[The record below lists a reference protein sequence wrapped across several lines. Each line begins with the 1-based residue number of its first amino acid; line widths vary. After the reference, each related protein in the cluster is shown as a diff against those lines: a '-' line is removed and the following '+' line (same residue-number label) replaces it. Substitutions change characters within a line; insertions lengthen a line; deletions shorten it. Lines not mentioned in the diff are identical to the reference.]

1 MSWETLLLKVTSI
14 TKSIEKYAFL
24 VIFVNV
30 YMKDGP
36 PCRNMVELYMART
49 CRWGILR
56 VIGGDLHL
64 QEADVVIT
72 PANNRLSGREGID
85 AQIHK
90 AAGEELR
97 QFCRDVSVEQRK
109 SNLPPCPVTTNVVSK
124 PYNLENKF
132 KHIIH
137 VVSPDCRRPNQD
149 ESRRQL
155 LPEAYFNLFAT
166 LKDMKDVSVVMAP
179 PLSMGV
185 FAYPHR
191 EGARLTLET
200 LLGIMDGEE
209 DPGIKEYNIVVKERN
224 FIKNM
229 RTVYRESEDQ
239 LPGTDTTM
247 V

>member
-1 MSWETLLLKVTSI
+1 
-14 TKSIEKYAFL
+14 
-24 VIFVNV
+24 
-30 YMKDGP
+30 
-36 PCRNMVELYMART
+36 MVELYMART
-49 CRWGILR
+49 CRWGVVR
-56 VIGGDLHL
+56 VIGGELHL
-64 QEADVVIT
+64 QEADAVIT
-72 PANNRLSGREGID
+72 PANNRLSGREGLD

-90 AAGEELR
+90 AAGDELR
-97 QFCRDVSVEQRK
+97 DFCTEVRVEQRK
-109 SNLPPCPVTTNVVSK
+109 LNLPPCPVTTNVVSNSF
-124 PYNLENKF
+124 NLKERF

-149 ESRRQL
+149 ESRREL
-155 LPEAYFNLFAT
+155 LPKTYHHLFDT
-166 LKDMKDVSVVMAP
+166 LKGMKDVSVVMAP

-229 RTVYRESEDQ
+229 RTVYRESNDL
-239 LPGTDTTM
+239 LPGTDTTI

>member
-1 MSWETLLLKVTSI
+1 
-14 TKSIEKYAFL
+14 
-24 VIFVNV
+24 
-30 YMKDGP
+30 
-36 PCRNMVELYMART
+36 MVELYMART
-49 CRWGILR
+49 CRWGVVR
-56 VIGGDLHL
+56 VIGGELHL

-72 PANNRLSGREGID
+72 PANNRLSGREGLD

-90 AAGEELR
+90 AAGDELR
-97 QFCRDVSVEQRK
+97 DFCTAVRVEQRK
-109 SNLPPCPVTTNVVSK
+109 LNLPPCPVTTNVVSNSF
-124 PYNLENKF
+124 NLKERF

-149 ESRRQL
+149 ETRREL
-155 LPEAYFNLFAT
+155 LPQTYHHLFDT
-166 LKDMKDVSVVMAP
+166 LKGMKDVSVVMAP

-224 FIKNM
+224 FINNM

-239 LPGTDTTM
+239 LPGVDTTM
-247 V
+247 E

>member
-1 MSWETLLLKVTSI
+1 
-14 TKSIEKYAFL
+14 
-24 VIFVNV
+24 
-30 YMKDGP
+30 
-36 PCRNMVELYMART
+36 MART
-49 CRWGILR
+49 CRWGVVR

-64 QEADVVIT
+64 QEGDVVIT
-72 PANNRLSGREGID
+72 PANNRLSGREGLD

-90 AAGEELR
+90 AAGDELR
-97 QFCRDVSVEQRK
+97 DFCTEVRVEQRK
-109 SNLPPCPVTTNVVSK
+109 LNLPPCPVTTNVVSESF
-124 PYNLENKF
+124 NLKERF

-149 ESRRQL
+149 ESRREL
-155 LPEAYFNLFAT
+155 LPQTYHHLFDT
-166 LKDMKDVSVVMAP
+166 LKGMKDVKVVMAP

-200 LLGIMDGEE
+200 ILGIMDGEE

-224 FIKNM
+224 FINNM
-229 RTVYRESEDQ
+229 RTVYRESNDL

-247 V
+247 E

>member
-1 MSWETLLLKVTSI
+1 
-14 TKSIEKYAFL
+14 
-24 VIFVNV
+24 
-30 YMKDGP
+30 
-36 PCRNMVELYMART
+36 MART
-49 CRWGILR
+49 CRWGVVR

-64 QEADVVIT
+64 QEADAVVT
-72 PANNRLSGREGID
+72 PANNRLSGREGLD

-90 AAGEELR
+90 AAGDELR
-97 QFCRDVSVEQRK
+97 EFCRNVSIEQRK
-109 SNLPPCPVTTNVVSK
+109 LNLPPCPVTTNVVSE
-124 PYNLENKF
+124 PYGLENRF

-149 ESRRQL
+149 ESRRDL
-155 LPEAYFNLFAT
+155 LPSAYHNLFET
-166 LKDMKDVSVVMAP
+166 LKEMKDVNVIMAP

-224 FIKNM
+224 FINNM

-239 LPGTDTTM
+239 LPGIDTTM
-247 V
+247 E

>member
-1 MSWETLLLKVTSI
+1 
-14 TKSIEKYAFL
+14 
-24 VIFVNV
+24 
-30 YMKDGP
+30 
-36 PCRNMVELYMART
+36 MART
-49 CRWGILR
+49 CRWGVVR

-64 QEADVVIT
+64 QEADAVIT

-90 AAGEELR
+90 AAGDELR
-97 QFCRDVSVEQRK
+97 EFCRGVSVEQRK
-109 SNLPPCPVTTNVVSK
+109 LNLPPCPVTTNVVSS
-124 PYNLENKF
+124 PYNLKERF

-149 ESRRQL
+149 ESRRDL
-155 LPEAYFNLFAT
+155 LPQTYHHLFDT
-166 LKDMKDVSVVMAP
+166 LKGLKGIKVVMAP

-200 LLGIMDGEE
+200 LLGIMDGDE
-209 DPGIKEYNIVVKERN
+209 DPGVKEYNIVVKEKN

-229 RTVYRESEDQ
+229 RTVYRESNDL

>member
-1 MSWETLLLKVTSI
+1 
-14 TKSIEKYAFL
+14 
-24 VIFVNV
+24 
-30 YMKDGP
+30 
-36 PCRNMVELYMART
+36 MART
-49 CRWGILR
+49 CRWGVFR
-56 VIGGDLHL
+56 VIAGELHL

-72 PANNRLSGREGID
+72 PANNRLSGREGLD

-90 AAGEELR
+90 AAGDELR
-97 QFCRDVSVEQRK
+97 DFCTDVRVEQRK
-109 SNLPPCPVTTNVVSK
+109 LNLPPCPVTTNVVSESF
-124 PYNLENKF
+124 NLKERF

-149 ESRRQL
+149 ESRREL
-155 LPEAYFNLFAT
+155 LPQTYHHLFDT
-166 LKDMKDVSVVMAP
+166 LKGMKDVKVVMAP

-200 LLGIMDGEE
+200 ILGIMDGEE

-224 FIKNM
+224 FINNM
-229 RTVYRESEDQ
+229 RTVYRESNDL

-247 V
+247 E

>member
-1 MSWETLLLKVTSI
+1 
-14 TKSIEKYAFL
+14 
-24 VIFVNV
+24 
-30 YMKDGP
+30 
-36 PCRNMVELYMART
+36 MART
-49 CRWGILR
+49 CRWGVVR
-56 VIGGDLHL
+56 VIGGELHL
-64 QEADVVIT
+64 QEADAVIT
-72 PANNRLSGREGID
+72 PANNRLSGREGLD

-90 AAGEELR
+90 AAGDELR
-97 QFCRDVSVEQRK
+97 DFCTEVRVEQK
-109 SNLPPCPVTTNVVSK
+109 KLNLPPCPVTTNVVSNSF
-124 PYNLENKF
+124 NLKERF

-149 ESRRQL
+149 ESRREL
-155 LPEAYFNLFAT
+155 LPQTYHHLFDT
-166 LKDMKDVSVVMAP
+166 LKGMKDVSVVMAP

-229 RTVYRESEDQ
+229 RTVYRESNDL

>member
-1 MSWETLLLKVTSI
+1 
-14 TKSIEKYAFL
+14 
-24 VIFVNV
+24 
-30 YMKDGP
+30 
-36 PCRNMVELYMART
+36 MVELYMART
-49 CRWGILR
+49 CRWGVVR
-56 VIGGDLHL
+56 VIGGELHL
-64 QEADVVIT
+64 QEADAVIT
-72 PANNRLSGREGID
+72 PANNRLSGREGLD
-85 AQIHK
+85 AQFHK
-90 AAGEELR
+90 AAGDELR
-97 QFCRDVSVEQRK
+97 DFCTEVRVEQRK
-109 SNLPPCPVTTNVVSK
+109 LNLPPCPVTTNVVSSSF
-124 PYNLENKF
+124 NLKERF

-149 ESRRQL
+149 ESRREL
-155 LPEAYFNLFAT
+155 LPQTYHHLFDT
-166 LKDMKDVSVVMAP
+166 LKGMKDVSVVMAP

-229 RTVYRESEDQ
+229 RTVYRESNDL
-239 LPGTDTTM
+239 LPGNDTTM

>member
-1 MSWETLLLKVTSI
+1 
-14 TKSIEKYAFL
+14 
-24 VIFVNV
+24 
-30 YMKDGP
+30 
-36 PCRNMVELYMART
+36 MART
-49 CRWGILR
+49 CRWGVVR
-56 VIGGDLHL
+56 VIGGELHL

-72 PANNRLSGREGID
+72 PANNRLSGREGLD

-90 AAGEELR
+90 AAGDELR
-97 QFCRDVSVEQRK
+97 DFCTEVRVEQRK
-109 SNLPPCPVTTNVVSK
+109 LNLPPCPVTTNVVSE
-124 PYNLENKF
+124 PFNLKERF

-149 ESRRQL
+149 ESRREL
-155 LPEAYFNLFAT
+155 LPQTYHHLFDT
-166 LKDMKDVSVVMAP
+166 LKGMKGVKVVMAP

-200 LLGIMDGEE
+200 ILGIMDGED
-209 DPGIKEYNIVVKERN
+209 DPGIKEYNIVVKEKN

-229 RTVYRESEDQ
+229 RTVYRESNDL

>member
-1 MSWETLLLKVTSI
+1 
-14 TKSIEKYAFL
+14 
-24 VIFVNV
+24 
-30 YMKDGP
+30 
-36 PCRNMVELYMART
+36 MART
-49 CRWGILR
+49 CRWGVVR
-56 VIGGDLHL
+56 VIGGELHL
-64 QEADVVIT
+64 QEGDVVIT
-72 PANNRLSGREGID
+72 PANNRLSGREGLD

-90 AAGEELR
+90 AAGDELR
-97 QFCRDVSVEQRK
+97 DFCTEVRVEQRK
-109 SNLPPCPVTTNVVSK
+109 LNLPPCPVTTNVVSESF
-124 PYNLENKF
+124 NLKERF

-149 ESRRQL
+149 ESRREL
-155 LPEAYFNLFAT
+155 LPQTYHHLFDT
-166 LKDMKDVSVVMAP
+166 LKGMKDVSVVMAP

-229 RTVYRESEDQ
+229 RTVYRESNDL
-239 LPGTDTTM
+239 LPGNDTTM

>member
-1 MSWETLLLKVTSI
+1 
-14 TKSIEKYAFL
+14 
-24 VIFVNV
+24 
-30 YMKDGP
+30 
-36 PCRNMVELYMART
+36 MART
-49 CRWGILR
+49 CRWGVVR
-56 VIGGDLHL
+56 VIGGELHL

-72 PANNRLSGREGID
+72 PANNRLSGREGLD

-90 AAGEELR
+90 AAGDELR
-97 QFCRDVSVEQRK
+97 DFCTEVRVEQRK
-109 SNLPPCPVTTNVVSK
+109 LNLPPCPVTTNVVSSSF
-124 PYNLENKF
+124 NLKERF

-149 ESRRQL
+149 ETRREL
-155 LPEAYFNLFAT
+155 LPQTYHHLFDT
-166 LKDMKDVSVVMAP
+166 LKGMKDVSVVMAP

-224 FIKNM
+224 FINNM
-229 RTVYRESEDQ
+229 RTVYRESNDL
-239 LPGTDTTM
+239 LPGIDTTM
-247 V
+247 E

>member
-1 MSWETLLLKVTSI
+1 
-14 TKSIEKYAFL
+14 
-24 VIFVNV
+24 
-30 YMKDGP
+30 
-36 PCRNMVELYMART
+36 MART
-49 CRWGILR
+49 CRWGVVR
-56 VIGGDLHL
+56 VIGGELHL
-64 QEADVVIT
+64 QEADAVIT
-72 PANNRLSGREGID
+72 PANNRLSGREGLD

-90 AAGEELR
+90 AAGDELR
-97 QFCRDVSVEQRK
+97 DFCTEVRVEQRK
-109 SNLPPCPVTTNVVSK
+109 LNLPPCPVTTNVVSNSF
-124 PYNLENKF
+124 NLKERF

-149 ESRRQL
+149 ESRREL
-155 LPEAYFNLFAT
+155 LPKTYHHLFDT
-166 LKDMKDVSVVMAP
+166 LKGMKDVSVVMAP

-229 RTVYRESEDQ
+229 RTVYRESNDL
-239 LPGTDTTM
+239 LPGTDTTI

>member
-1 MSWETLLLKVTSI
+1 
-14 TKSIEKYAFL
+14 
-24 VIFVNV
+24 
-30 YMKDGP
+30 
-36 PCRNMVELYMART
+36 MVELYMART
-49 CRWGILR
+49 CRWGVVR
-56 VIGGDLHL
+56 VIGGELHL
-64 QEADVVIT
+64 QEADAVIT
-72 PANNRLSGREGID
+72 PANNRLSGREGLD

-90 AAGEELR
+90 AAGDELR
-97 QFCRDVSVEQRK
+97 DFCTEVRVEQRK
-109 SNLPPCPVTTNVVSK
+109 LNLPPCPVTTNVVSSSF
-124 PYNLENKF
+124 NLKERF

-149 ESRRQL
+149 ESRREL
-155 LPEAYFNLFAT
+155 LPQTYHRLFDT
-166 LKDMKDVSVVMAP
+166 LKGMKDVSVVMAP

-229 RTVYRESEDQ
+229 RTVYRESNDL
-239 LPGTDTTM
+239 LPGNDTTM

>member
-1 MSWETLLLKVTSI
+1 
-14 TKSIEKYAFL
+14 
-24 VIFVNV
+24 
-30 YMKDGP
+30 
-36 PCRNMVELYMART
+36 MVELYMART
-49 CRWGILR
+49 CRWGVVR

-64 QEADVVIT
+64 QEGDVVIT
-72 PANNRLSGREGID
+72 PANNRLSGREGLD

-90 AAGEELR
+90 AAGDELR
-97 QFCRDVSVEQRK
+97 DFCTDVRVEQRK
-109 SNLPPCPVTTNVVSK
+109 LNLPPCPVTTNVVSESF
-124 PYNLENKF
+124 NLKERF

-149 ESRRQL
+149 ESRREL
-155 LPEAYFNLFAT
+155 LPQTYHHLFDT
-166 LKDMKDVSVVMAP
+166 LKGMKDVKVVMAP

-200 LLGIMDGEE
+200 ILGIMDGEE

-224 FIKNM
+224 FINNM
-229 RTVYRESEDQ
+229 RTVYRESNDL

-247 V
+247 E

>member
-1 MSWETLLLKVTSI
+1 
-14 TKSIEKYAFL
+14 
-24 VIFVNV
+24 
-30 YMKDGP
+30 
-36 PCRNMVELYMART
+36 MVELYMART
-49 CRWGILR
+49 CRWGVVR

-90 AAGEELR
+90 AAGDELR
-97 QFCRDVSVEQRK
+97 EFCRGVSVEQRK
-109 SNLPPCPVTTNVVSK
+109 LNLPPCPVTTNVVSS
-124 PYNLENKF
+124 PYNLKERF

-149 ESRRQL
+149 ESRRDL
-155 LPEAYFNLFAT
+155 LPQTYHHLFDT
-166 LKDMKDVSVVMAP
+166 LKGMKGVKVVMAP

-200 LLGIMDGEE
+200 LLGIMDGDE
-209 DPGIKEYNIVVKERN
+209 DPGVKEYNIVVKERN

-229 RTVYRESEDQ
+229 RTVYRESNDL